1 MMLLLMMM
9 MMMIKMFMVVGVQ
22 GAKKVFYSLPF
33 GQAVASIY

>member
-1 MMLLLMMM
+1 MMMMMM

-22 GAKKVFYSLPF
+22 GSKKVFYSLPF

>member
-1 MMLLLMMM
+1 MMM
-9 MMMIKMFMVVGVQ
+9 MMMIKMFMVVGVK

>member
-1 MMLLLMMM
+1 MMLLL